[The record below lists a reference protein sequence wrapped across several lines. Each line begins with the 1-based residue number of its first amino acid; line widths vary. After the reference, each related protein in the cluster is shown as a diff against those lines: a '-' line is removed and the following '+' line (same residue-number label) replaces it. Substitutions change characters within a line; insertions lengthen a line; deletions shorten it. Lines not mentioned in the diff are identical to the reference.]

1 MRDPWDDSEL
11 SRRFRESASTLHPR
25 APLYAALS
33 AGIARDPQLYGLL
46 HHAPPLQR
54 LPVLLFASAHA
65 LLLAEPDHEL
75 ASWYPNLTDDA
86 RAPDDPRLMAVFTR
100 FVTERA
106 PDLLHLLATRSTQ
119 TNEVGRCLML
129 MPALALA
136 AADTGPIA
144 HLDVG
149 ASGGLQLLS
158 DRFAYHYVADDDG
171 DDHRL
176 GTSSDVVLTAH
187 TRGVGPLPSHLPT
200 IAARCGIDRRPIDIT
215 DDTEAQW
222 LEACIW
228 PDQTER
234 FRRLHRTIELAR
246 EHPPEVLAGD
256 AVTSL
261 EPAAERLMR
270 AGHLAVTT
278 SWVLNYLPGD
288 QRTAFGAMLD
298 RIGATADVSWVVV
311 ESPALTPELPWPTDV
326 ADSHLTV
333 TMLLRWRSGER
344 TLRTLATS
352 HPHGFWIHWH

>member
-1 MRDPWDDSEL
+1 M
-11 SRRFRESASTLHPR
+11 
-25 APLYAALS
+25 
-33 AGIARDPQLYGLL
+33 
-46 HHAPPLQR
+46 QR
-54 LPVLLFASAHA
+54 LPVLLFASTHA

-75 ASWYPNLTDDA
+75 AGWYPNLTDDA
-86 RAPDDPRLMAVFTR
+86 RSPDDPQLMSVFKR

-106 PDLLHLLATRSTQ
+106 PHLMNLLATRSTQ

-129 MPALALA
+129 MPALSLA
-136 AADTGPIA
+136 AADTGPVA

-149 ASGGLQLLS
+149 ASGGLNLLI

-171 DDHRL
+171 EDHQL
-176 GTSSDVVLTAH
+176 GTSLDVVLTAQ
-187 TRGVGPLPSHLPT
+187 TRGAGPIPTSLPT
-200 IAARCGIDRRPIDIT
+200 IVARCGIDRHPIDIT
-215 DDTEAQW
+215 DDTEAHW

-228 PDQTER
+228 PDQAER
-234 FRRLHRTIELAR
+234 FHRLRRTIDLAR

-261 EPAAERLMR
+261 KPAAERLTR
-270 AGHLAVTT
+270 AGHLVVTT
-278 SWVLNYLPGD
+278 SWTLNYLQAE
-288 QRTAFGAMLD
+288 QRTEFSATLD
-298 RIGATADVSWVVV
+298 RIGATTDISWVVA
-311 ESPALTPELPWPTDV
+311 EAPALTPELPWPAGL